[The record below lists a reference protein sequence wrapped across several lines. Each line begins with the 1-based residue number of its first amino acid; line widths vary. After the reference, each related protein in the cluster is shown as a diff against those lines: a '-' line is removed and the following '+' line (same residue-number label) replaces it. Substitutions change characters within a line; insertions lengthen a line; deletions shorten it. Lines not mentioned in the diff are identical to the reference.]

1 MDEYLEDEVE
11 WIKNVLDKMCKAW
24 DAKASL
30 YQIKYGCRR
39 FPHLIFLAN
48 QMGNATTTQP
58 TQAATFLSSANP
70 DQVKRNV
77 LAGFRD
83 ALLLP
88 VTIVPLTVTYGMN
101 AIVTGGTQAVNGLAM
116 LNPQRWT
123 GQSGS
128 DGRGATNGAPA
139 VHVDPVEGA
148 EIDKEKEKAEDL
160 EEVAAQQDEPK
171 DGGEQMQLLLSL
183 DTVLEF
189 VHADREC
196 LKRIETFQGYPSKY
210 GRKVREAIEEV
221 FIHLLRAVAARH
233 IVPACNK
240 WVDLFGDIS
249 CWKRLTR
256 RRLQGDPANDELQAR
271 GLGRRYKQ
279 SASASIS

>member
-1 MDEYLEDEVE
+1 MCWTRCARRGTPRQVTLDRTEYD
-11 WIKNVLDKMCKAW
+11 
-24 DAKASL
+24 
-30 YQIKYGCRR
+30 RR
-39 FPHLIFLAN
+39 WSPYLMFLTN

-139 VHVDPVEGA
+139 VPIDPVEGV
-148 EIDKEKEKAEDL
+148 EIEKEKAEEL
-160 EEVAAQQDEPK
+160 EVATEQDGTK

-221 FIHLLRAVAARH
+221 FIHLLRAVAGRH

-240 WVDLFGDIS
+240 WVDVFGDIS
-249 CWKRLTR
+249 CWNRLTR
-256 RRLQGDPANDELQAR
+256 RRLQGDPANDKLQAR
-271 GLGRRYKQ
+271 RLGRRYKQ
-279 SASASIS
+279 SAFASVS

>member
-1 MDEYLEDEVE
+1 
-11 WIKNVLDKMCKAW
+11 
-24 DAKASL
+24 
-30 YQIKYGCRR
+30 
-39 FPHLIFLAN
+39 
-48 QMGNATTTQP
+48 MGNATTTQP

-128 DGRGATNGAPA
+128 DGRGAANGAPA
-139 VHVDPVEGA
+139 VPVDPVEGT
-148 EIDKEKEKAEDL
+148 EIEKEKAEEL
-160 EEVAAQQDEPK
+160 EVATEQDETK

-196 LKRIETFQGYPSKY
+196 LKRIETFQGYPRKY

-221 FIHLLRAVAARH
+221 FIHLLRAVAGRH

-240 WVDLFGDIS
+240 
-249 CWKRLTR
+249 
-256 RRLQGDPANDELQAR
+256 
-271 GLGRRYKQ
+271 
-279 SASASIS
+279 

>member
-1 MDEYLEDEVE
+1 
-11 WIKNVLDKMCKAW
+11 
-24 DAKASL
+24 
-30 YQIKYGCRR
+30 
-39 FPHLIFLAN
+39 
-48 QMGNATTTQP
+48 MGNATAAQP
-58 TQAATFLSSANP
+58 TQAATFLSSSNP

-128 DGRGATNGAPA
+128 DGRGTANGSPA
-139 VHVDPVEGA
+139 VPVDPIEGPESERKKA
-148 EIDKEKEKAEDL
+148 EELEAESIAEQEKAK
-160 EEVAAQQDEPK
+160 DEGDK
-171 DGGEQMQLLLSL
+171 MQLLLSL

-196 LKRIETFQGYPSKY
+196 LKRIETFQGYPGKY
-210 GRKVREAIEEV
+210 GTKVREAIEEV
-221 FIHLLRAVAARH
+221 FIHLLRAVAGRH

-240 WVDLFGDIS
+240 YVF
-249 CWKRLTR
+249 LTFR
-256 RRLQGDPANDELQAR
+256 RGTSPAHLLVAS
-271 GLGRRYKQ
+271 GRSSR
-279 SASASIS
+279 